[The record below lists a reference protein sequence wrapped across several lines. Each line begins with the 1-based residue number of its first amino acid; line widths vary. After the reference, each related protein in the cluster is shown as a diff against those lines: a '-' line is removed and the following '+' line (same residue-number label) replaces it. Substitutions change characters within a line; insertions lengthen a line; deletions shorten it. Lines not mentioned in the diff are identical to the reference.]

1 MADEISLIVGLG
13 NPGQQYQDTRHN
25 AGFWFAE
32 KLCQQ
37 QNTSF
42 NLETKFQALV
52 SDFNFQ
58 NRIIRV
64 LKPMTYMNLS
74 GQAVQKLAH
83 FYKISPQSI
92 LVVYDEIDLPPGC
105 VRFKFEGGHAG
116 HNGIRDIIA
125 KLGTKAFYRIRIG
138 VGRPKHQ
145 EEVHGYVLNRPT
157 RGEQDVINLGIE
169 QALTVLP
176 DILAGNLEKAMTQ
189 LHTISK

>member
-32 KLCQQ
+32 KLCYQ
-37 QNTSF
+37 QNASF

-52 SDFNFQ
+52 SHFNFQ
-58 NRIIRV
+58 NRTIRV

-125 KLGTKAFYRIRIG
+125 KLGTKSFYRIRIG

-145 EEVHGYVLNRPT
+145 EEVHSYVLNRPT

>member
-32 KLCQQ
+32 KLCYQ
-37 QNTSF
+37 QNAFF

-52 SDFNFQ
+52 SHFKFQ

-145 EEVHGYVLNRPT
+145 EEVHSYVLNRPT
-157 RGEQDVINLGIE
+157 RVEQDVINIGIE

-176 DILAGNLEKAMTQ
+176 DILASNFEKAMTQ